1 MTCNYSVTKA
11 GRERRER
18 RHWIC
23 CWPRW
28 RAFLR
33 SCWTLAS
40 ECRTCPTHGA
50 WHLSPHLQT
59 DTHRPHTHGP
69 HAHREKTYNTQL
81 MMHGNYLRHTC
92 RPHTHGLHTQTDRP
106 HTERETTHTGHNAR
120 HLSSHPQTDI
130 HTDHTHKPRTAH
142 NTWHISSS
150 RDWHTH
156 STHTWTTHRDRPHT
170 ALISSPTEKHTRRP
184 HTERQTNHKTRP
196 LDYWD
201 KVRSSLTFCINNVLD
216 HTFGFRL
223 VLNFDCSER

>member
-1 MTCNYSVTKA
+1 MTCNYSVTKG

-59 DTHRPHTHGP
+59 DTHTDHTHMD
-69 HAHREKTYNTQL
+69 HTERETTDNTQL
-81 MMHGNYLRHTC
+81 LMHGTYLRHTH

-130 HTDHTHKPRTAH
+130 HTVHTHG
-142 NTWHISSS
+142 
-150 RDWHTH
+150 
-156 STHTWTTHRDRPHT
+156 
-170 ALISSPTEKHTRRP
+170 P
-184 HTERQTNHKTRP
+184 HTETDHTQHLSPHLQKNIHADHTQTDRQTTRQDHWTTEIKFG
-196 LDYWD
+196 LHS
-201 KVRSSLTFCINNVLD
+201 RFALITF
-216 HTFGFRL
+216 
-223 VLNFDCSER
+223 